1 MWRRQTRSGGSVNG
15 AVLAAASFRPA
26 SALLVGAT
34 SNHINANVN
43 DTRGGNVNNGIND
56 VDSHRGREVLET
68 RNVEVW
74 STVRQYGNEQP
85 KRRRGDL
92 PSRGA
97 ASSRY
102 DRMDGI
108 VPLLPSSYVFI

>member
-1 MWRRQTRSGGSVNG
+1 MATSTPRREQVWRRQTRSGGSVNG

-26 SALLVGAT
+26 SALFVGAT
-34 SNHINANVN
+34 INSNHVNANVDVN
-43 DTRGGNVNNGIND
+43 DTSGGNVNSGINNAAA
-56 VDSHRGREVLET
+56 HRGREVLET

-97 ASSRY
+97 ASSR
-102 DRMDGI
+102 
-108 VPLLPSSYVFI
+108 